1 MAEAD
6 ANPSLRFRQIMKN
19 PIIEW
24 SQIKF
29 FVFFSFQK
37 QKNRRFGKNLISQ
50 KNGSKSEKGGKGRDS
65 RDKGGQ
71 KQKMVVD
78 LGQLMWDIFYVKMFG
93 SLELNLTK
101 LQHNIVK
108 TRLEMVA
115 LIIILIKVVE

>member
-6 ANPSLRFRQIMKN
+6 ANPSLGFRQIMKN
-19 PIIEW
+19 TIIEW

-37 QKNRRFGKNLISQ
+37 QKKSKIRQ
-50 KNGSKSEKGGKGRDS
+50 KFNFIKYGSKKEKGGKGRDS

-115 LIIILIKVVE
+115 L